1 MIHHMTTL
9 ALSGSVPQSDAH
21 IVFFRPKA
29 KGKGVQLEGAH
40 KLKQSGKVLAA
51 LDALGAKGGLNELH
65 VIPSGGASA
74 ANVVIAVG
82 LGTSHDRDD
91 LRHALGNAI
100 RTLVGKKKAVVA
112 PPANDDATVRA
123 VVESALMAAYSFEE
137 FRTEPH
143 KIRHGVK
150 SIVIAVD
157 GAAGLKDAVARAE
170 ATARAVNR
178 TRDLANTPPGHLPPT
193 ELVARALQ
201 DIKGLPIKS
210 VVLDEKQ
217 LRAGGYG
224 GIVGVGQGAQR
235 PPRLLRLEYRVKG
248 AKKHLAFV
256 GKGITFDTGGIS
268 LKPPLGMSEM
278 KSDMAGAAAVINAT
292 IAIAKLGLP
301 INVTTYAAI
310 AENMPGSM
318 AQRPGD
324 VVTTYSGKT
333 VEVLNTDAEGRMV
346 LCDALTR
353 VQEDKPDVIIDVATL
368 TGACAVALGPLMSAI
383 MTNDPRVSQDL
394 LTAAAEA
401 GEHFWELPLPK
412 MYRNM
417 LDSKV
422 ADLANVKEMSPPAKG
437 GTLVGGLFL
446 QEFINPGQSWAHLD
460 IAPPAF
466 NSGGAFGYTPTGGT
480 GTATRTL
487 IEYAHQHC

>member
-150 SIVIAVD
+150 SIVVAVD

-235 PPRLLRLEYRVKG
+235 PPRLLRLEYRAKG

>member
-1 MIHHMTTL
+1 MRRMTTL
-9 ALSGSVPQSDAH
+9 ALSSTVPAADAH
-21 IVFFRPKA
+21 IVFIRPKS
-29 KGKGVQLEGAH
+29 KGKGCELVGAH
-40 KLKQSGKVLAA
+40 KLRQPAKILAA
-51 LDALGAKGGLNELH
+51 LDSLSASGALNELH
-65 VIPSGGASA
+65 VLPANGTSA
-74 ANVVIAVG
+74 AKTVVAVG
-82 LGTSHDRDD
+82 LGRSQDRDD

-100 RTLVGKKKAVVA
+100 RGLTGRNKAVIA
-112 PPANDDATVRA
+112 PPAADEATVRA
-123 VVESALMAAYSFEE
+123 VVEAALMAAYAFDE
-137 FRTEPH
+137 FRTEKSKLRP
-143 KIRHGVK
+143 GVK
-150 SIVIAVD
+150 QLVLVVD
-157 GAAGLKDAVARAE
+157 GAAALKPAVVRAE

-178 TRDLANTPPGHLPPT
+178 TRDLANTPPGHLPPS
-193 ELVARALQ
+193 ELVARALA

-210 VVLDEKQ
+210 HVMDEKQ
-217 LRAGGYG
+217 LRAAGYG

-235 PPRLLRLEYRVKG
+235 PPRLLRLEYRPRN
-248 AKKHLAFV
+248 ARAHIAFV

-278 KSDMAGAAAVINAT
+278 KADMSGAAAVIQAT
-292 IAIAKLGLP
+292 VAIASLGLP
-301 INVTTYAAI
+301 VSITTYAAI

-353 VQEDKPDVIIDVATL
+353 VQEDRPDVIIDVATL
-368 TGACAVALGPLMSAI
+368 TGACAVALGPLMSGI
-383 MTNDPRVSQDL
+383 MSNDPKLAQDI
-394 LTAAAEA
+394 LTAAHEA

-487 IEYAHQHC
+487 IEYAHLHA